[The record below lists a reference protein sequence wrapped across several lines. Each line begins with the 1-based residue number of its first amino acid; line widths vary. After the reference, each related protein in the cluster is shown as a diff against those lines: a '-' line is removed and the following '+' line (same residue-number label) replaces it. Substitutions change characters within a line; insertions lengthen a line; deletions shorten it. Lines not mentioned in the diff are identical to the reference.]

1 MITIPESQ
9 AIKFLPE
16 GEANFNNSDICGC
29 NTDEQ
34 WNYKVTAGD
43 DICFQLNATCE
54 ESSDLVLNG
63 SFEEAG
69 ETSSDFAD
77 WTRFNDN
84 ESTSNSS
91 NFLLESTTRADDA
104 VRTPGV

>member
-54 ESSDLVLNG
+54 ESEDLVLNG

-69 ETSSDFAD
+69 DHSWF
-77 WTRFNDN
+77 
-84 ESTSNSS
+84 
-91 NFLLESTTRADDA
+91 
-104 VRTPGV
+104 GG